1 MEPGVSTPPG
11 RSSVSVPLSGRVPS
25 VTKVH
30 NQTQTFFTHQL
41 LEKKKIMIEIINFF
55 LINMV
60 LLILQTRMSA

>member
-1 MEPGVSTPPG
+1 MSMSVCLTPVNMEPGVLTPPG
-11 RSSVSVPLSGRVPS
+11 RSSVSVPLNGRVPS

-55 LINMV
+55 W
-60 LLILQTRMSA
+60 